1 MEDSLMPTLR
11 KLFRKQRIEKYRMEA
26 AIIEYNQ
33 NDGPKPDG
41 MEVHQFADEM
51 AYLAFQRNGADIE
64 PWDITRDHVG
74 DACKVY
80 RQNVCAQKAKLTS
93 QCGDNGNQCQ
103 VIPMAMSADK
113 IMRSC
118 EPCALAKEF
127 LRKSQSTCPSNMK
140 Q

>member
-1 MEDSLMPTLR
+1 
-11 KLFRKQRIEKYRMEA
+11 MEA
-26 AIIEYNQ
+26 AIDEYALNG
-33 NDGPKPDG
+33 GPKPDG
-41 MEVHQFADEM
+41 MEVHQFADYM
-51 AYLAFQRNGADIE
+51 AYLEFQRRNPALMELSEIS
-64 PWDITRDHVG
+64 RDHVG

-80 RQNVCAQKAKLTS
+80 RQNVCAQKAKSTS

-127 LRKSQSTCPSNMK
+127 LRKSQRTCPSNMK